1 MKRFRLLIGVAIS
14 ALFLWLALR
23 GLHLGDVWSSLRTA
37 NYWWLLP
44 GVGVYF
50 LGVWVRT
57 WRWDYMLRPLKVI
70 PVGRLFPV
78 VVIGYMG
85 NNVYP
90 FRAGELLRAY
100 VLRRQE
106 GVAMSSSLATVVV
119 ERVFDGLVM
128 LLFVFLALP
137 LAPVPST
144 SIRWLVIGASAA
156 FLGALLIFFA
166 LAAVPQRFFALLE
179 WLTNRFAPKRLR
191 RPLLDFAGRFL
202 GGLASL
208 RSGRNVV
215 MIFLTSVVIWLLE
228 TVKYWF
234 VMHAFD
240 FQVSFF
246 ALMLMNGIVN
256 LATTLPSAP
265 GYIGT
270 FDGPGIAVLILY
282 GVAEG
287 VATAYTLILHA
298 ALWLPI
304 TLLGVYYM
312 IRSGLHWQDFGRAVE
327 EQGSGGAEEQ
337 GRLEIERLETE
348 GLETRRLETERVGE
362 QAYPRER
369 EFTIHNSQFIIHN
382 YDGEAAA

>member
-1 MKRFRLLIGVAIS
+1 MKRFRLLIGLGIS
-14 ALFLWLALR
+14 AIFLWLALR
-23 GLHLGDVWSSLRTA
+23 GLHLGDVWANMQAA

-44 GVGVYF
+44 GVAVYF
-50 LGVWVRT
+50 VGVWVRT
-57 WRWDYMLRPLKVI
+57 WRWDYMLRPMKAI

-90 FRAGELLRAY
+90 FRAGELLRSY

-106 GVAMSSSLATVVV
+106 GVAISSSLATVVV

-137 LAPVPST
+137 LAPLPSD
-144 SIRWLVIGASAA
+144 SIRWLVIGASIA
-156 FLGALLIFFA
+156 FFGAMIIFFV
-166 LAAVPQRFFALLE
+166 LATMPQRFLSFVE
-179 WLTNRFAPKRLR
+179 WVTNRFVPERLR
-191 RPLLDFAGRFL
+191 QPLLDFSSRFL
-202 GGLASL
+202 VGLAAL
-208 RSGRNVV
+208 RSGRNVI
-215 MIFLTSVVIWLLE
+215 MLFLTSIIIWLLE

-270 FDGPGIAVLILY
+270 FDGPGIAVLVLY

-287 VATAYTLILHA
+287 VATAYTLVLHA

-312 IRSGLHWQDFGRAVE
+312 IRLGLGWKDFGRAVE
-327 EQGSGGAEEQ
+327 TQGSGGAEVQE
-337 GRLEIERLETE
+337 RLEIGDWE
-348 GLETRRLETERVGE
+348 GESAEEEEAGSEEEL
-362 QAYPRER
+362 
-369 EFTIHNSQFIIHN
+369 TIDHCQLSIVN
-382 YDGEAAA
+382 YDRESAA